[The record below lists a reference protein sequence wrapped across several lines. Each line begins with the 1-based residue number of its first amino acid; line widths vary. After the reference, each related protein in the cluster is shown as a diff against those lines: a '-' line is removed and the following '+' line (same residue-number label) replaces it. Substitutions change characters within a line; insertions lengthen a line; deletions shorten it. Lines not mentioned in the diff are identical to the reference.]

1 MKFGLFILPCYR
13 AGVAPTLGQFYEEL
27 TELVRFADRSGWDRA
42 WQRFTVGLEESLG
55 QSSGYFDGLSF
66 GQDDLKIPRAIAS
79 DRYPTVQITDEPGD
93 GIIFSDGT
101 MRPGGQAV
109 FDMIITDNSPK
120 PEFYLI
126 QRQHVPVALTPTSD
140 GLQAL
145 AARVGR

>member
-1 MKFGLFILPCYR
+1 MAFGNPLRTNHFV
-13 AGVAPTLGQFYEEL
+13 G
-27 TELVRFADRSGWDRA
+27 FALKKVVINGTDRA

-66 GQDDLKIPRAIAS
+66 GQDDLKNPRAIAS